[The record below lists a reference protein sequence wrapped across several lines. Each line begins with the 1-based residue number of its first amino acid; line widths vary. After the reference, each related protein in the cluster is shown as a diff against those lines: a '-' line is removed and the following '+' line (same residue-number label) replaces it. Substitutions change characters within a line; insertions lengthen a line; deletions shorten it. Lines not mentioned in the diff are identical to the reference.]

1 MTDHWITKGTEGG
14 SHKKLDLF
22 CQKNQI
28 NWWRIECHLTTIYS
42 NNDPESQRK
51 VKKHQESMEVIPRVG
66 HWRKYY
72 FVLSVGSNKS
82 RRPANAAYLSNLWAR
97 LMVSESS
104 SQQHHSFNTLESGNL
119 WNKIKIVRI
128 ISFASQAY
136 IRIWFPYLSTVL
148 SILY

>member
-28 NWWRIECHLTTIYS
+28 NWWRIECTINS

-51 VKKHQESMEVIPRVG
+51 VKKHQESMEVIPCVG

-82 RRPANAAYLSNLWAR
+82 RLPANAAYLSNLWAR

-128 ISFASQAY
+128 ISCASQDL
-136 IRIWFPYLSTVL
+136 ISLFQHSLQ
-148 SILY
+148 SIIY

>member
-28 NWWRIECHLTTIYS
+28 NWWKIEYHFNHIKFKQRSWNHKEKYLNI
-42 NNDPESQRK
+42 RK
-51 VKKHQESMEVIPRVG
+51 VWKWSRVG
-66 HWRKYY
+66 HRRKYY

-82 RRPANAAYLSNLWAR
+82 RLAANAAYLSNLWAR

-104 SQQHHSFNTLESGNL
+104 SQQHHSFDTLESGNL

-128 ISFASQAY
+128 ISFASQAGIY
-136 IRIWFPYLSTVL
+136 
-148 SILY
+148 